1 MINLACNEEKK
12 VTAIKKKKNKYI
24 YIKKRNI
31 MCKIMHHC
39 EEILTLGVIV
49 L

>member
-24 YIKKRNI
+24 YKKE
-31 MCKIMHHC
+31 KYY
-39 EEILTLGVIV
+39 V
-49 L
+49 